1 MTKNRISQILRI
13 DKRNLLS
20 LNNRTIKQKGRWGG
34 MKSKPQE
41 PMKLF
46 IYNNKSIF
54 YCLCHWHP
62 RMTRRK
68 ND

>member
-13 DKRNLLS
+13 DKRNLFS

-41 PMKLF
+41 PMKL
-46 IYNNKSIF
+46 
-54 YCLCHWHP
+54 
-62 RMTRRK
+62 
-68 ND
+68 